1 MKKASVIVTN
11 WNGRELLKESVP
23 SVIEAIKY
31 SGVEHELIIV
41 DDASSDGSQEFIKK
55 NYPQVKLI
63 ALEENKGFGKANNIA
78 VSQSKNE
85 IIIPLNNDMSM
96 EKDYFSSVLP
106 HFDDETIFGVTPKMS
121 EEDAL
126 RNKVKIRTSSWAE
139 FKFGFW
145 QDIDNIN
152 LKDRKGRYISLT
164 ALGGGA
170 AFDRKKFL
178 SLGGFDKLYYPIYY
192 EDTDLCYQ
200 AWKRG
205 WKIIYEPGTTVHH
218 WCSKTIT
225 AQHGRKRASLIKKKN
240 YYLFIWKNITDRPLI
255 LQHLLFL
262 PSFLLNKLVS
272 GRVMWVK
279 AFFLALKQLK
289 GSLVQRRKVKK
300 ESILSDREVLGL
312 LGGKHGIKVE

>member
-1 MKKASVIVTN
+1 MKKTSVIISN

-23 SVIEAIKY
+23 SVLEAIKY
-31 SGVEHELIIV
+31 SGVDHELIIV

-63 ALEENKGFGKANNIA
+63 VLKENKGFGEANNIA

-85 IIIPLNNDMSM
+85 IIIPLNNDMSI
-96 EKDYFSSVLP
+96 EKNYFSSVLP
-106 HFDDETIFGVTPKMS
+106 HFDDETVFGVTPKMS

-152 LKDRKGRYISLT
+152 LKDRKSRYISLT

-170 AFDRKKFL
+170 AFDKKKFI

-218 WCSKTIT
+218 RCSQTIT
-225 AQHGRKRASLIKKKN
+225 TQHGKKRASLIKKKN

-262 PSFLLNKLVS
+262 PFFLLNKLVS

-289 GSLVQRRKVKK
+289 EALVRRRTVKK
-300 ESILSDREVLGL
+300 ESVFSDRDILNLFRQRKSYE
-312 LGGKHGIKVE
+312 K

>member
-1 MKKASVIVTN
+1 MKKASVIITN

-31 SGVEHELIIV
+31 SGVDHELIIV

-63 ALEENKGFGKANNIA
+63 ALKENKGFGEANNIA

-85 IIIPLNNDMSM
+85 IIIPLNNDMSIK
-96 EKDYFSSVLP
+96 KDYFSSVLP
-106 HFDDETIFGVTPKMS
+106 YFDDETVFGVTPKMS

-139 FKFGFW
+139 FRFGFW

-170 AFDRKKFL
+170 AFDRKKFI
-178 SLGGFDKLYYPIYY
+178 SLGGFDKLYYPVYY

-218 WCSKTIT
+218 WCSRTIT
-225 AQHGRKRASLIKKKN
+225 TQHGRKRASLIKKKN
-240 YYLFIWKNITDRPLI
+240 YYLFIWKNITDRSLI
-255 LQHLLFL
+255 LQHLFFL
-262 PSFLLNKLVS
+262 PLSLLNKLVS

-279 AFFLALKQLK
+279 AFFLALKQLREA
-289 GSLVQRRKVKK
+289 LVRRMIVKK

-312 LGGKHGIKVE
+312 LGGKYGIKVE

>member
-31 SGVEHELIIV
+31 SGVDHELIIV

-63 ALEENKGFGKANNIA
+63 ALKENKGFGKANNIA

-85 IIIPLNNDMSM
+85 IIIPLNNDMSI

-106 HFDDETIFGVTPKMS
+106 NFDDETIFGVTPKMS
-121 EEDAL
+121 EEDTL
-126 RNKVKIRTSSWAE
+126 RNKVKIRTSSWAK

-178 SLGGFDKLYYPIYY
+178 SLGGFDKLYYPVYY

-218 WCSKTIT
+218 WCSRTIT
-225 AQHGRKRASLIKKKN
+225 TQHGRKCASLIKKKN
-240 YYLFIWKNITDRPLI
+240 YYLFIWKNITDHSLI
-255 LQHLLFL
+255 LQHLFFL
-262 PSFLLNKLVS
+262 PLSLLNKLLS
-272 GRVMWVK
+272 GRVMWIK

>member
-1 MKKASVIVTN
+1 MRKASVIITN

-85 IIIPLNNDMSM
+85 IIIPLNNDMSI
-96 EKDYFSSVLP
+96 EKDYFSLVLP
-106 HFDDETIFGVTPKMS
+106 HFDDETVFGVTPKMS
-121 EEDAL
+121 EEDTL

-139 FKFGFW
+139 FRFGFW

-170 AFDRKKFL
+170 AFDKKKFI

-218 WCSKTIT
+218 WCSRTIT
-225 AQHGRKRASLIKKKN
+225 TQHGRKRASLIKKKN
-240 YYLFIWKNITDRPLI
+240 YYLFIWKNITDRSLI
-255 LQHLLFL
+255 LQHLFFL
-262 PSFLLNKLVS
+262 PFFLLNKLVS

-289 GSLVQRRKVKK
+289 EALVRRRIVKK
-300 ESILSDREVLGL
+300 ESILSDGNILNLFRQKRSYGD
-312 LGGKHGIKVE
+312 